1 MADGQGEEHQ
11 TLVQAASQL
20 AFTDSD
26 MKKAAM
32 QGIDSGK
39 WTEISTKTMQGTNGD
54 SVTVVCSARVFAAGT
69 VSVSCKIYC
78 SPG

>member
-1 MADGQGEEHQ
+1 MTDGQGEEYQ
-11 TLVQAASQL
+11 SLRQAASEL

-26 MKKAAM
+26 MDEAAK

-39 WTEISTKTMQGTNGD
+39 WTEISTKTMQGKNGD
-54 SVTVVCSARVFAAGT
+54 SVTVVSSARVFAAGT
-69 VSVSCKIYC
+69 VSVSCKIHC